1 MVGRHYSQGEKRA
14 LNIVWDAS
22 GQYGTYPPFLA
33 VRHDEPSFYMNLI
46 IGLSQK
52 WLDIDSL
59 NSFFLSYS
67 GASKASDYDAI
78 VWLCLENW
86 LFHRELPERPV
97 LKSLRHEYAASFC
110 ANEGTLSRQ
119 QMMVNDT
126 SVIAV
131 SRAHW
136 ASVAGEKTPHL
147 SSHEKKILSLAEYE
161 DSNAT
166 TDDVVEHLKILLME
180 GFHFSDFRMDA
191 DHVKAA
197 AGPMRDFLS
206 MLMRHEYRHVDSLL
220 NRQDIISGY
229 GSGAYGSVRD
239 KHVSGRSDADTDYV
253 RACFGPCIL
262 SDKEMHILHNELCT
276 GTHELC
282 DLWVAGTHKPS
293 DGRVSEAALVD
304 EQTKAQMD
312 KNRSF
317 YQKNFTLIEG
327 SVKKLSSELESVLSA
342 FMEPLPVEAKAGKL
356 ISEKAWRMP
365 VLDDTEIFE
374 KPGDE
379 VESAVTVDL
388 LLDASASR
396 SASQEQI
403 ASQAYIIAKALEH
416 VHIRC
421 RIMDFHSLRGYTV
434 LQILKGYNSNDDR
447 GIFQYSAAGWNRD
460 GLALSLAGR
469 LMEADAGEA
478 AKRIFFIMTD
488 ANPSDSTKVPPEG
501 KDVFM
506 HEYGGETGLDDTQ
519 KAVTTLQNAGITT
532 GAIFTG
538 PDLYVKNVK
547 RIYGEHFVRIRHV
560 EDLAGGVSELLQKLL
575 ARQGGQGTVLL
586 SD

>member
-86 LFHRELPERPV
+86 LFHSELPERPV
-97 LKSLRHEYAASFC
+97 LKSLRHEYATSFC

-434 LQILKGYNSNDDR
+434 LQILKGYDSNDDR

-575 ARQGGQGTVLL
+575 ARQGGQGDGSPV
-586 SD
+586 

>member
-97 LKSLRHEYAASFC
+97 LKSLRHEYATSFC

-136 ASVAGEKTPHL
+136 TSVAGEKTPHL

-434 LQILKGYNSNDDR
+434 LQILKGYDSNDDR

-575 ARQGGQGTVLL
+575 ARQGGQGDGSPV
-586 SD
+586 

>member
-131 SRAHW
+131 SRTYW

-434 LQILKGYNSNDDR
+434 LQILKEYDSNDDR

-575 ARQGGQGTVLL
+575 ARQGGQGDGSPV
-586 SD
+586 

>member
-434 LQILKGYNSNDDR
+434 LQILKGYDSNDDR

-575 ARQGGQGTVLL
+575 ARQGGQGDGSPV
-586 SD
+586 